1 MSVGMGLI
9 ASPVGRLGRGVLCF
23 LADLGSTGWLALDSL
38 RAIAQSKPRDQ
49 GMVRACFGQLAG
61 LLSSAAWPV
70 AMVHVGVGSFLSMQ
84 AFYGATFPEG
94 TGAVVGVG
102 LIRNGSPLLS
112 GFILAAVL
120 AARAVTELRFRAGMG
135 DEDDPRS
142 VPDRPAGPRV
152 RSNFGPQIDATAPA
166 IDPARLAASRIL
178 AAAFAGPLLGLWGA
192 LIGTLVGWQVAG
204 AMLGVSTPTFFIRLF
219 EMLWV
224 KDVVGVGVKGAAYGA
239 VGALF
244 ACAEG
249 LRGEPIRPG
258 SVKSSDLLAIRQ
270 GSFRAARRSFLVIL
284 ILNSSWFLLLYLS
297 GNPFAPSLQ

>member
-9 ASPVGRLGRGVLCF
+9 ATPVGRLGRGVVGW
-23 LADLGSTGWLALDSL
+23 LADLGATGWLAIDSL
-38 RAIAQSKPRDQ
+38 RAIVRPRVRDQ
-49 GMVRACFGQLAG
+49 GLIHACLGQLAG
-61 LLSSAAWPV
+61 LLASAVWPV
-70 AMVHVGVGSFLSMQ
+70 AMVHVGIGSFLSMQ
-84 AFYGATFPEG
+84 AFYGATFAEG

-102 LIRNGSPLLS
+102 LIRNGSPMLS

-120 AARAVTELRFRAGMG
+120 AARVVGELRFRGGLG

-142 VPDRPAGPRV
+142 VADRPAGARV
-152 RSNFGPQIDATAPA
+152 RANFGPIAGPPSTPV
-166 IDPARLAASRIL
+166 DPARLAASRIL
-178 AAAFAGPLLGLWGA
+178 AAVLAGPLLGMLGA
-192 LIGTLVGWQVAG
+192 LVGTLIGWQVAG
-204 AMLGVSTPTFFIRLF
+204 AMLGLSTPTFFIRLF

-249 LRGEPIRPG
+249 LRGEPLRAG
-258 SVKSSDLLAIRQ
+258 SVRASDLQAIRQ